1 MATAHPTIHTAQV
14 TPVNSSPRCT
24 VVLTRPAADMTP
36 WLQALQAADFDVLT
50 LPLIAI
56 ESRAD
61 SPAVWAE
68 WSGLQRNSAVM
79 FVSANAVR
87 HWFAGSLAYS
97 QTWLDA
103 MQQPVYQ
110 GPRCWVPGP
119 GTASALLQLGVPLHL
134 IDQPRADAAQ
144 FDSEA
149 LWQVVRPQLALL
161 QQRDVQTPASSRVL
175 VVRGQTHGAVDNAN
189 NSNEAGQ
196 GRNWLAYQCRTM
208 GMTVAHIAVYER
220 VVPAYDGAVQRVLN
234 QAAAA
239 PHTIWLASS
248 AQGWRNL
255 EQLIALWGGGDVLH
269 QQRVLATHPTI
280 ADSVRALGWNQVV
293 ACRPALQDVLRALV
307 SMRG

>member
-1 MATAHPTIHTAQV
+1 
-14 TPVNSSPRCT
+14 
-24 VVLTRPAADMTP
+24 MTL

-56 ESRAD
+56 ESQAD

-97 QTWLDA
+97 QKWLDA

-189 NSNEAGQ
+189 NTNKPNETGQ
-196 GRNWLAYQCRTM
+196 GRNWLAYQCKTM

-220 VVPAYDGAVQRVLN
+220 VVPAYDGAVQRLLN

-239 PHTIWLASS
+239 PHAIWLASS

-293 ACRPALQDVLRALV
+293 ACRSALHDVLRALV

>member
-1 MATAHPTIHTAQV
+1 MSTAPPTIHTAQV
-14 TPVNSSPRCT
+14 TPANSSPRCT
-24 VVLTRPAADMTP
+24 VVLTRPAADMTL

-87 HWFAGSLAYS
+87 HWFAGSSAYS

-161 QQRDVQTPASSRVL
+161 QQRDVQTPASNRVL

-220 VVPAYDGAVQRVLN
+220 VVPAHDDAVQHVLN

-255 EQLIALWGGGDVLH
+255 EQLIALWGGDDVLH

-280 ADSVRALGWNQVV
+280 ADSVRALGWNHVV
-293 ACRPALQDVLRALV
+293 ACRPALQYVLRALV

>member
-1 MATAHPTIHTAQV
+1 
-14 TPVNSSPRCT
+14 
-24 VVLTRPAADMTP
+24 MTL

-97 QTWLDA
+97 QKWLDA

-189 NSNEAGQ
+189 NTNKPNETGQ
-196 GRNWLAYQCRTM
+196 GRNWLAYQCKTM

-220 VVPAYDGAVQRVLN
+220 VVPAYDGAVQRLLN

-239 PHTIWLASS
+239 PHAIWLASS

-255 EQLIALWGGGDVLH
+255 EQLIELWGGGDVLH

-293 ACRPALQDVLRALV
+293 ACRSALHDVLRALV

>member
-1 MATAHPTIHTAQV
+1 
-14 TPVNSSPRCT
+14 
-24 VVLTRPAADMTP
+24 MTL

-56 ESRAD
+56 ESQAD

-97 QTWLDA
+97 QKWLDA

-189 NSNEAGQ
+189 NTNKPSETGQ
-196 GRNWLAYQCRTM
+196 GRNWLAYQCKTM

-220 VVPAYDGAVQRVLN
+220 VVPAYDGAVQRLLN

-239 PHTIWLASS
+239 PHAIWLASS

-293 ACRPALQDVLRALV
+293 ACRSALHDVLRALV

>member
-1 MATAHPTIHTAQV
+1 
-14 TPVNSSPRCT
+14 
-24 VVLTRPAADMTP
+24 
-36 WLQALQAADFDVLT
+36 
-50 LPLIAI
+50 
-56 ESRAD
+56 
-61 SPAVWAE
+61 
-68 WSGLQRNSAVM
+68 
-79 FVSANAVR
+79 
-87 HWFAGSLAYS
+87 
-97 QTWLDA
+97 
-103 MQQPVYQ
+103 
-110 GPRCWVPGP
+110 VPGP

-161 QQRDVQTPASSRVL
+161 QQRDVQTPASNRVL

-220 VVPAYDGAVQRVLN
+220 VVPAHDDAVQHVLN

-269 QQRVLATHPTI
+269 RQRVLATHPTI